1 MKKFFKK
8 LFCKHEY
15 EYLKRFIETCKEPDF
30 SGDGCGNTWEEIYEI
45 YKCKK
50 CGKLKKKFIGSR

>member
-15 EYLKRFIETCKEPDF
+15 EYHGDIKETYLTEDF
-30 SGDGCGNTWEEIYEI
+30 RLYREDCYRL
-45 YKCKK
+45 YKCKN
-50 CGKLKKKFIGSR
+50 CGKLKKTFIFIGD